1 MKLIQLFNILVF
13 LCMVYGANIKPENWD
28 ELEYIQISN
37 KNDKKSRY
45 YKLDRKSEIVF
56 DNLDRIL
63 KKDKNYIIKIMTRTP
78 ISKNSNSNK
87 TFGFNLDIQESG
99 KVKVDDVLKYKKR
112 ISKYV
117 KPEKGMYFTDAGYW
131 VEEIFSPKNL
141 KIKIKS
147 LKNSPAVYLK
157 ISYEEIAPLE
167 SRKTIL
173 PISQKPY
180 ETLYISYKSDSTKKS
195 IKWYDIDQNKVQY
208 KIKGPSKVKVRT
220 RALIDTLN
228 QSYKLRV
235 YEDGYKKSTYEYN
248 IKKPKNTVYYLDGDN
263 NKVLLSKQDYFLIN
277 VPKGEHYYSF
287 KNSSTK
293 MYIKLESISL
303 D

>member
-63 KKDKNYIIKIMTRTP
+63 KKDKNYIIKIMARTT

-87 TFGFNLDIQESG
+87 TFGFNLDVQESG
-99 KVKVDDVLKYKKR
+99 KIKTDDILKYKKR

-131 VEEIFSPKNL
+131 VEEIFFPKNL
-141 KIKIKS
+141 KPSTFTTEKFYDFQNTPNGCLITDFSIF
-147 LKNSPAVYLK
+147 
-157 ISYEEIAPLE
+157 
-167 SRKTIL
+167 IL
-173 PISQKPY
+173 FFFM
-180 ETLYISYKSDSTKKS
+180 
-195 IKWYDIDQNKVQY
+195 
-208 KIKGPSKVKVRT
+208 
-220 RALIDTLN
+220 
-228 QSYKLRV
+228 
-235 YEDGYKKSTYEYN
+235 
-248 IKKPKNTVYYLDGDN
+248 
-263 NKVLLSKQDYFLIN
+263 DY
-277 VPKGEHYYSF
+277 
-287 KNSSTK
+287 
-293 MYIKLESISL
+293 
-303 D
+303 